1 MTMRYRVEFI
11 IMVVKKMTV
20 NQYKSLKLFEDYSMG
35 ENLEWLQSILL
46 SIHDG
51 VLVID
56 ANEIVRIINPEYTRI
71 TGVKPDEIIG
81 KPLKEVRPKAQ
92 LVDLLQDG
100 KARVGIY
107 RKEGK
112 MEYVVDMA
120 PIMIQGKLIGAVSIC
135 KGLTEV
141 HRLVQQLK
149 ADRDHLQQQIG
160 SIHQARYTFDQII
173 GANGGLTDVV
183 RISKRGAS
191 SDLPILVT
199 GESGTGKELFAQSIH
214 NESDRMNGP
223 FIPVNCATIPEALI
237 ESELF
242 GYEEGSFTNSKPGG
256 KIGLFEM
263 ANGGTIFLDEIGEL
277 SLELQAKFLRVLE
290 EKRIRKIG
298 GTSEK
303 SIDVR
308 VIAATNRDLKQ
319 LIHKDMFREDLF
331 YRLHVLKISIPPLRE
346 RKEDIPDIIEF
357 VLTKHSDEQSEKH
370 YIMNEKTLHLLQTF
384 NWPGNVREL
393 INTIKYAVCMTETSE
408 ITMKDLPENLMD
420 IGLPQEA
427 STKSTLKE
435 VVEKAEYEQLKVV
448 LREYGNSLEEK
459 KEIASRLG
467 ISVATLYNKLGKHQL
482 NF

>member
-1 MTMRYRVEFI
+1 
-11 IMVVKKMTV
+11 MTV
-20 NQYKSLKLFEDYSMG
+20 NQYESLKLYEDYSME

-56 ANEIVRIINPEYTRI
+56 TNEIVRIINPEYTRI
-71 TGVKPDEIIG
+71 TGVKPEEIIG

-100 KARVGIY
+100 KERVGIY

-120 PIMIQGKLIGAVSIC
+120 PIIIQGKLIGAVSIC
-135 KGLTEV
+135 KGMTEV

-149 ADRDHLQQQIG
+149 ADRDQLQKQIG

-173 GANGGLTDVV
+173 GADGGLTDVV
-183 RISKRGAS
+183 RISKRIAS
-191 SDLPILVT
+191 ADLPVLIT

-214 NESDRMNGP
+214 NASDRVHGP
-223 FIPVNCATIPEALI
+223 FIPVNCATIPASLI

-242 GYEEGSFTNSKPGG
+242 GYEEGSFTNSKQGG

-263 ANGGTIFLDEIGEL
+263 ANNGTIFLDEIGEL

-290 EKRIRKIG
+290 EKTIRKIG
-298 GTSEK
+298 GTREK
-303 SIDVR
+303 NINVR
-308 VIAATNRDLKQ
+308 VIAATNRDLRQ
-319 LIHKDMFREDLF
+319 LIQKDMFREDLF
-331 YRLHVLKISIPPLRE
+331 YRLNVLKISIPPLRE

-357 VLTKHSDEQSEKH
+357 ILRKHSDEQNEKFYTIH
-370 YIMNEKTLHLLQTF
+370 EKTLHLLQTF

-393 INTIKYAVCMTETSE
+393 INTIKYAVCMSETSE
-408 ITMKDLPENLMD
+408 ITTKNLMESSSP
-420 IGLPQEA
+420 INA
-427 STKSTLKE
+427 NAKSTLKE
-435 VVEKAEYEQLKVV
+435 VAESAEYEQLKLV
-448 LREYGNSLEEK
+448 LQEYGNSLEEK
-459 KEIASRLG
+459 KEIANRLG
-467 ISVATLYNKLGKHQL
+467 ISVATLYNKLRKHQ
-482 NF
+482 FDF